1 MIPPN
6 LKGFILLLQNLK
18 ESMVSEQQNLN
29 QQLQQEK
36 LSLASEKS
44 RLETLARLHDATSP
58 DISRVMEAFIPRYTV
73 NIYLG

>member
-1 MIPPN
+1 MPQN
-6 LKGFILLLQNLK
+6 LKRVLLLLQNLK
-18 ESMVSEQQNLN
+18 ESMLSEQQILS

-58 DISRVMEAFIPRYTV
+58 DVSKVREAYIPL
-73 NIYLG
+73 IYCKQ